1 MPDDHFGER
10 APRTDDVVQP
20 FQLDPFA
27 LRGRLV
33 RLGPTVDRI
42 LQQHDYPEPVATL
55 LGEAITLAV
64 MLAGALKYD
73 GVFTL
78 QTKGDGPVRM
88 LVADVKTDGAVR
100 GYAQYD
106 SKRLGEIA
114 SEPAWREP
122 VGAASLLGAGYIA
135 FTVDQGDDT
144 ERYQGIVSITGGTL
158 AECAQHYFR
167 QSEQLQAGLKLA
179 VARAGEE
186 GAWRA
191 GGLMLQRVPPEGG
204 RAHIADD
211 VEDAWRRVMVLM
223 SSATPAELVAPDLPP
238 RRLLWRLFHEE
249 GVRVYETHAVEARC
263 RCSRERI
270 AGILKAFPVGRN
282 RRDEER
288 GGHHR
293 HLRILQHALRV
304 RRRRTGADRPGL
316 KLQNNCASFQALS
329 GAPLRAPQMRTI
341 YR

>member
-1 MPDDHFGER
+1 MPESDLRPETDL
-10 APRTDDVVQP
+10 RTDDVIQP

-42 LQQHDYPEPVATL
+42 LAQHDYPEPVATL

-64 MLAGALKYD
+64 LLAGALKYD

-78 QTKGDGPVRM
+78 QTKGDGPVRL

-106 SKRLGEIA
+106 AKRLGEIVPGDKRPDD
-114 SEPAWREP
+114 SPSVP
-122 VGAASLLGAGYIA
+122 DLLGTGYLA

-144 ERYQGIVSITGGTL
+144 ERYQGIVSITGDTL

-179 VARAGEE
+179 VGRTGDD
-186 GAWRA
+186 GPWRA
-191 GGLMLQRVPPEGG
+191 GGLMVQRVPPEGG
-204 RAHIADD
+204 HQPIGDD

-223 SSATPAELVAPDLPP
+223 STATPAELVAPDLPP
-238 RRLLWRLFHEE
+238 RRLLWRLFHDE
-249 GVRVYETHAVEARC
+249 GVRVYQTHPVEARC

-270 AGILKAFPVGRN
+270 AGILRSFPV
-282 RRDEER
+282 DEIDEMTKEAVTTVTCEFCNTR
-288 GGHHR
+288 YEFAAEDIAR
-293 HLRILQHALRV
+293 LA
-304 RRRRTGADRPGL
+304 
-316 KLQNNCASFQALS
+316 QA
-329 GAPLRAPQMRTI
+329 
-341 YR
+341 

>member
-1 MPDDHFGER
+1 METDL
-10 APRTDDVVQP
+10 RTDDVVQP

-42 LQQHDYPEPVATL
+42 LNQHDYPAPVATL

-64 MLAGALKYD
+64 MLAGALKYE

-78 QTKGDGPVRM
+78 QTKSDGPVRF

-106 SKRLGEIA
+106 ATRLGEVV
-114 SEPAWREP
+114 PADGEESP
-122 VGAASLLGAGYIA
+122 SVPKLLGTGYIA

-144 ERYQGIVSITGGTL
+144 ERYQGIVSITGETL

-167 QSEQLQAGLKLA
+167 QSEQFQAGLKLA
-179 VARAGEE
+179 VGRTGEE
-186 GAWRA
+186 GTWRA

-204 RAHIADD
+204 HAPIADD

-223 SSATPAELVAPDLPP
+223 SSATSAELVAPDLPP
-238 RRLLWRLFHEE
+238 RRLLWRLFHDD
-249 GVRVYETHAVEARC
+249 GVRVYQTHPVEARC
-263 RCSRERI
+263 RCSRERV
-270 AGILKAFPVGRN
+270 AGILKAFPS
-282 RRDEER
+282 DEIDEMKKEEVTTVTCEFCNTR
-288 GGHHR
+288 YEFAAEE
-293 HLRILQHALRV
+293 LAEI
-304 RRRRTGADRPGL
+304 AD
-316 KLQNNCASFQALS
+316 A
-329 GAPLRAPQMRTI
+329 
-341 YR
+341 